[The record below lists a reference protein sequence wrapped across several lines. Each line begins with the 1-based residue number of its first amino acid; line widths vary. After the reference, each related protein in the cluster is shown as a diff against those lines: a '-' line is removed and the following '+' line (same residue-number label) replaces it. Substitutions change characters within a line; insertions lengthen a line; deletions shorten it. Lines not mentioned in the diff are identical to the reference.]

1 MSELLLKANTCRMTG
16 TRSSRR
22 LRAEGQVPSVVY
34 GLGSDPVSVSVDWPE
49 LRKALTTDA
58 GVNALI
64 TLDIDGDQQL
74 SIVKDI
80 QRHPTRRDV
89 IHVDFIRLDPNAEVE
104 VEVPVILTGEARKVT
119 SVSGMVDQTL
129 FTISVLS
136 KPLDIPTE
144 LTADVTELEV
154 NETITVGDV
163 ILPDGVRTE
172 MDLEESVASGVVTR
186 STLDAMREEEEAA
199 AAALLEEEGG
209 APAAGGDGD
218 GGGGGDSDGG
228 DSDGGDD

>member
-1 MSELLLKANTCRMTG
+1 MSELLLKANTGRKTG

-22 LRAEGQVPSVVY
+22 LRSEGQVPSVVY
-34 GLGSDPVSVSVDWPE
+34 GLGADPVSVSVAWPE
-49 LRKALTTDA
+49 LRRALTTDA

-104 VEVPVILTGEARKVT
+104 VEVPLLLTGEARKVT
-119 SVSGMVDQTL
+119 AVSGMVDQTM
-129 FTISVLS
+129 FTLSVLS

-144 LTADVTELEV
+144 LTADVSELEV
-154 NETITVGDV
+154 NETITVADV
-163 ILPDGVRTE
+163 VLPEGVRTE
-172 MDLEESVASGVVTR
+172 IDPEESVASGVVTR
-186 STLDAMREEEEAA
+186 STLDAMREEQAA
-199 AAALLEEEGG
+199 AAAAELEEAGG
-209 APAAGGDGD
+209 APAQGGDA
-218 GGGGGDSDGG
+218 DSGDGG
-228 DSDGGDD
+228 DSDGDDS